1 MVGDILLLVLA
12 NWHCVYCKRIMYLFA
27 LLITSSVHEQ
37 YMSEKQQNKQ
47 ANKSKTKLLQVG

>member
-37 YMSEKQQNKQ
+37 YMSENNKTNKQ
-47 ANKSKTKLLQVG
+47 TNQKQNCFK